1 MLLEDG
7 LEFDIKP
14 REPSWRPYQGVL
26 PPRLKMRLGARIDQ
40 GREMLASDSFD
51 DAWELAGLEAI
62 AAGHEPFWIGK
73 A

>member
-1 MLLEDG
+1 MLFEDG
-7 LEFDIKP
+7 LEFDVNP
-14 REPSWRPYQGVL
+14 HNPSWRPYDGVM
-26 PPRLKMRLGARIDQ
+26 PPRLKMRLGVKIHQA
-40 GREMLASDSFD
+40 REMLASDSFD